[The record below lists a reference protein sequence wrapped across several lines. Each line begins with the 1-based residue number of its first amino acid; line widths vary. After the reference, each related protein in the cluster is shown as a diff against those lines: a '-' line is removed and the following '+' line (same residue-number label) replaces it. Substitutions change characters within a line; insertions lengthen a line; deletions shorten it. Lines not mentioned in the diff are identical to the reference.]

1 MDNIWNNEEKAK
13 RAEELVRE
21 LLELVGE
28 NPDREGLKETPKR
41 VVGMMKEVLEG
52 TNYTNEEIAE
62 KFGKCFGEDYEE
74 KSSSGMVVMN
84 DIPIFSFCEHHLALM
99 YNMTVT
105 VAYIPKKKV
114 IGLSKIARIADMVG
128 KRLQLQEKIGNDIAE
143 IIAMATDCED
153 VAVLIKGE
161 HSCMT
166 ARGIKKPGTVTKT
179 STFKGRFKEDMLLRQ
194 ELLMNSQI

>member
-28 NPDREGLKETPKR
+28 NPEREGLKETPKR

-52 TNYTNEEIAE
+52 INYTNEEIAE

-166 ARGIKKPGTVTKT
+166 ARGIKKPGTVTKPRT
-179 STFKGRFKEDMLLRQ
+179 V
-194 ELLMNSQI
+194 

>member
-28 NPDREGLKETPKR
+28 NPEREGLKETPKR

-179 STFKGRFKEDMLLRQ
+179 STFRGRFKEDMLLRQ

>member
-1 MDNIWNNEEKAK
+1 MNNIWNSKEKEE
-13 RAEELVRE
+13 RAEELIRE

-28 NPDREGLKETPKR
+28 NPNREGLKETPKR

-52 TNYTNEEIAE
+52 TNYTNREIAE
-62 KFGKCFGEDYEE
+62 EFGKCFTEDYESKE
-74 KSSSGMVVMN
+74 SSGMVVMN

-99 YNMTVT
+99 YNMYVT
-105 VAYIPKKKV
+105 VAYIPKKRV

-143 IIAMATDCED
+143 IISMATDCED
-153 VAVLIKGE
+153 VAVLIRGE

-166 ARGIKKPGTVTKT
+166 TRGIKKPGTVTKT
-179 STFKGRFKEDMLLRQ
+179 STFRGRFKEDMLLRQ
-194 ELLMNSQI
+194 ELLINS

>member
-28 NPDREGLKETPKR
+28 NPEREGLKETPKR

-52 TNYTNEEIAE
+52 INYTNEEIAE

>member
-1 MDNIWNNEEKAK
+1 MNNIWSSKEKEE
-13 RAEELVRE
+13 RAEELIRE

-28 NPDREGLKETPKR
+28 NPNREGLKETPKR

-52 TNYTNEEIAE
+52 TNYTNREIAE
-62 KFGKCFGEDYEE
+62 NFGKCFTEDYESKE
-74 KSSSGMVVMN
+74 SSGMVVMN

-99 YNMTVT
+99 YNMYVT

-153 VAVLIKGE
+153 VAVLIRGE

-166 ARGIKKPGTVTKT
+166 TRGIKKPGTVTKT
-179 STFKGRFKEDMLLRQ
+179 STFRGKFKEDMLLRQ
-194 ELLMNSQI
+194 ELLMNS

>member
-28 NPDREGLKETPKR
+28 NPEREGLKETPKR

>member
-28 NPDREGLKETPKR
+28 NPEREGLKETPKR

-52 TNYTNEEIAE
+52 INYTNEEIAE

-84 DIPIFSFCEHHLALM
+84 DIPIFSFTEHHLALM

>member
-28 NPDREGLKETPKR
+28 NPEREGLKETPKR

-52 TNYTNEEIAE
+52 INYTNEEIAE

-143 IIAMATDCED
+143 IIEMATDCED

>member
-28 NPDREGLKETPKR
+28 NPEREGLKETPKR

-74 KSSSGMVVMN
+74 KSSNGMVVMN

-179 STFKGRFKEDMLLRQ
+179 STFRGRFKEDMLLRQ